1 MEIAS
6 KEDFDRLSAQFSEM
20 QSMFHVFLNRI
31 DAPKVVK
38 VEDICKIEGVSKSQ
52 INSKEQY
59 LLPRFGVSGYP
70 VGVRRWDLEEY
81 LKWRSISPEERYRM
95 WQHHMEQ
102 VRQRNIQQQ

>member
-6 KEDFDRLSAQFSEM
+6 KQDFDALQAQVAELKNVINVM
-20 QSMFHVFLNRI
+20 LARI

-52 INSKEQY
+52 INGKEAY

-70 VGVRRWDLEEY
+70 VGVRRWDLDEY
-81 LKWRSISPEERYRM
+81 MEWRKIPAAQRYRM
-95 WQHHMEQ
+95 WQQHLEQ
-102 VRQRNIQQQ
+102 VRLNNIQD